1 MENCCKLRIRLSLWF
16 GIAISCDIERYNPL
30 TLMYA
35 RDRRVEFFFISQT
48 QNSYSFYFLFSSVGE
63 VSMAMGISERRIKK
77 AEKMKAWIAQEKEEV
92 ARQINLAET
101 RYRAILQI
109 REAVLPLFLAECST
123 PSPHFCFL
131 CLKLETMGHSS
142 LFLMLS
148 VALNSLFPLVLSFS
162 HVMFVVF
169 YYLFG
174 FHN

>member
-30 TLMYA
+30 TL
-35 RDRRVEFFFISQT
+35 I
-48 QNSYSFYFLFSSVGE
+48 SVGE